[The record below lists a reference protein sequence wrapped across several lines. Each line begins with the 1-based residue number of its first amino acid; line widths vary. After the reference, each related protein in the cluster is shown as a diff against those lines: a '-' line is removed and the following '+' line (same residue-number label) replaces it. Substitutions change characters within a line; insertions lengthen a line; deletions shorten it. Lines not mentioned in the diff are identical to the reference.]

1 MFYPG
6 FYFDRTMIL
15 LLPAIII
22 AFWAQS
28 KVSSTYK
35 KYRTVRTMNGYTG
48 ENVARMILD
57 AAGLYDV
64 PVLETRGELTDHYDP
79 TSRVIRLSSDIY
91 HGSSIAAAGI
101 AAHEVGH
108 AIQHKEAYKPLV
120 LRTSIA
126 TAVNFSSQASIII
139 FMIGLLFSI
148 PMLINIGIIF
158 FTVAVIYQLITL
170 PVEFNASK
178 RALTIL
184 ENRNIL
190 YGNEIN
196 GAKSVLSAAA
206 MTYVAAALMSISQL
220 IRLIAIS
227 NRNNDEEVTYE

>member
-22 AFWAQS
+22 SFWAQS

-48 ENVARMILD
+48 ENVARMMLD

-64 PVLETRGELTDHYDP
+64 PVLETSGELTDHYDP
-79 TSRVIRLSSDIY
+79 RSRVIRLSRDIY
-91 HGSSIAAAGI
+91 HGTSIASAGI

-108 AIQHKEAYKPLV
+108 AIQHQQSYKPLV
-120 LRTSIA
+120 LRTAMA
-126 TAVNFSSQASIII
+126 TAVNFSSQASIFI

-148 PMLINIGIIF
+148 PVLTNIGIIF

-170 PVEFNASK
+170 PVEFNASR
-178 RALTIL
+178 RALNIL
-184 ENRNIL
+184 ESRNIL
-190 YGNEIN
+190 YGNEVN
-196 GAKSVLSAAA
+196 GAKNVLTAAA

-227 NRNNDEEVTYE
+227 NRNND

>member
-1 MFYPG
+1 
-6 FYFDRTMIL
+6 
-15 LLPAIII
+15 
-22 AFWAQS
+22 
-28 KVSSTYK
+28 
-35 KYRTVRTMNGYTG
+35 
-48 ENVARMILD
+48 MILD

-227 NRNNDEEVTYE
+227 NRNND

>member
-1 MFYPG
+1 MFIPG
-6 FYFDRTMIL
+6 FYFDRTIIL
-15 LLPAIII
+15 LLPAMII

-28 KVSSTYK
+28 KVNSTYK

-48 ENVARMILD
+48 EKVARMILD
-57 AAGLYDV
+57 AAGLYNV
-64 PVLETRGELTDHYDP
+64 PVLETSGELTDHYDP
-79 TSRVIRLSSDIY
+79 RSRVIRLSRDIY
-91 HGSSIAAAGI
+91 YGTSIASAGI

-108 AIQHKEAYKPLV
+108 AIQHQEAYKPLV

-126 TAVNFSSQASIII
+126 RAVNFSSQASILI

-148 PMLINIGIIF
+148 PFLTNLGIVF

-170 PVEFNASK
+170 PVEFNASR
-178 RALTIL
+178 RALNIL

-196 GAKSVLSAAA
+196 GAKNVLSAAA

-227 NRNNDEEVTYE
+227 NRNND

>member
-1 MFYPG
+1 MFHPG

-28 KVSSTYK
+28 KVSSAYR

-48 ENVARMILD
+48 ENVARMMLD

-64 PVLETRGELTDHYDP
+64 PVVEVRGELTDHYDP
-79 TSRVIRLSSDIY
+79 RSRVVRLSSDIY
-91 HGSSIAAAGI
+91 HGSSIASAGI

-126 TAVNFSSQASIII
+126 SAVNFSSQASIIL
-139 FMIGLLFSI
+139 FMIGLLLSI
-148 PMLINIGIIF
+148 PALTSIGIIF
-158 FTVAVIYQLITL
+158 FTLAVIYQVITL

-178 RALTIL
+178 RALNIL
-184 ENRNIL
+184 ESRNIL
-190 YGNEIN
+190 YGNEVS
-196 GAKSVLSAAA
+196 GAKKVLSAAA

-227 NRNNDEEVTYE
+227 NRNND

>member
-1 MFYPG
+1 MFIPG
-6 FYFDRTMIL
+6 FYFDRTIIL
-15 LLPAIII
+15 LLPAMII

-48 ENVARMILD
+48 EKVARMILD
-57 AAGLYDV
+57 VAGLYNV
-64 PVLETRGELTDHYDP
+64 PVLETSGELTDHYDP
-79 TSRVIRLSSDIY
+79 RSRVIRLSRDIY
-91 HGSSIAAAGI
+91 YGTSIASAGI

-108 AIQHKEAYKPLV
+108 AIQHQEAYKPLV

-126 TAVNFSSQASIII
+126 RAVNFSSQASILI

-148 PMLINIGIIF
+148 PFLTNLGIVF

-170 PVEFNASK
+170 PVEFNASR
-178 RALTIL
+178 RALNIL

-196 GAKSVLSAAA
+196 GAKNVLSAAA

-227 NRNNDEEVTYE
+227 NRNND

>member
-1 MFYPG
+1 MFHPG

-28 KVSSTYK
+28 KVSSAYR

-48 ENVARMILD
+48 ENVARMMLD

-64 PVLETRGELTDHYDP
+64 PVVEVRGELTDHYDP
-79 TSRVIRLSSDIY
+79 RSRVVRLSSDIY
-91 HGSSIAAAGI
+91 HGSSIASAGI

-126 TAVNFSSQASIII
+126 SAVNFSSQASIIL
-139 FMIGLLFSI
+139 FMIGLLLSI
-148 PMLINIGIIF
+148 PALTSIGIIF
-158 FTVAVIYQLITL
+158 FTVAVIYQVITL

-178 RALTIL
+178 RALNIL
-184 ENRNIL
+184 ESRNIL
-190 YGNEIN
+190 YGNEVS
-196 GAKSVLSAAA
+196 GAKTVLSAAA

-227 NRNNDEEVTYE
+227 NRNND

>member
-22 AFWAQS
+22 AFWAQT

-48 ENVARMILD
+48 ENVARMMLD
-57 AAGLYDV
+57 SAGLYDV
-64 PVLETRGELTDHYDP
+64 PVVETRGELTDHYDP
-79 TSRVIRLSSDIY
+79 RSRVVRLSTDIF
-91 HGSSIAAAGI
+91 HGSSIAAAGV

-108 AIQHKEAYKPLV
+108 AMQHQEKYKPLV
-120 LRTSIA
+120 LRTSMA
-126 TAVNFSSQASIII
+126 TAVNFSSQASIFI

-148 PMLINIGIIF
+148 PMLTNIGIIF
-158 FTVAVIYQLITL
+158 FTVAVFYQIITL
-170 PVEFNASK
+170 PVEFNASR
-178 RALTIL
+178 RALKIL
-184 ENRNIL
+184 ESRNIL
-190 YGNEIN
+190 YGNEVN
-196 GAKSVLSAAA
+196 GAKNVLSAAA
-206 MTYVAAALMSISQL
+206 ITYVAAALMSISQL

-227 NRNNDEEVTYE
+227 NRNND

>member
-1 MFYPG
+1 MFIPG
-6 FYFDRTMIL
+6 FYFDRTIIL
-15 LLPAIII
+15 LLPAMII

-48 ENVARMILD
+48 EKVARMILD
-57 AAGLYDV
+57 AAGLYNV
-64 PVLETRGELTDHYDP
+64 PVLETSGELTDHYDP
-79 TSRVIRLSSDIY
+79 RSRVIGLSRDIY
-91 HGSSIAAAGI
+91 YGTSIASAGI

-108 AIQHKEAYKPLV
+108 AIQHQEAYKPLV
-120 LRTSIA
+120 LRASIA
-126 TAVNFSSQASIII
+126 RAVNFSSQASILI

-148 PMLINIGIIF
+148 PFLTNLGIVF

-170 PVEFNASK
+170 PVEFNASR
-178 RALTIL
+178 RALNIL

-196 GAKSVLSAAA
+196 GAKNVLSAAA

-227 NRNNDEEVTYE
+227 NRNND

>member
-1 MFYPG
+1 MIYPG

-28 KVSSTYK
+28 KVSGTYK

-48 ENVARMILD
+48 ENVARMMLD

-64 PVLETRGELTDHYDP
+64 PVVEIRGELTDHYDP
-79 TSRVIRLSSDIY
+79 TSRVVRLSSDIY
-91 HGSSIAAAGI
+91 HGASIASAGI

-148 PMLINIGIIF
+148 PLLTNIGIIF

-170 PVEFNASK
+170 PVEFNASR
-178 RALTIL
+178 RALNIL
-184 ENRNIL
+184 ESRNIL
-190 YGNEIN
+190 HGNEVS

-220 IRLIAIS
+220 VRLIAIS
-227 NRNNDEEVTYE
+227 NRNND

>member
-6 FYFDRTMIL
+6 FYFDRTMLL

-28 KVSSTYK
+28 KISSTYN

-48 ENVARMILD
+48 EQIARMILD

-79 TSRVIRLSSDIY
+79 RSRVVRLSSDIF
-91 HGSSIAAAGI
+91 HGATIAAAGV

-120 LRTSIA
+120 LRTSMA
-126 TAVNFSSQASIII
+126 TVVNISSQASIII
-139 FMIGLLFSI
+139 FMLGLLFSI
-148 PMLINIGIIF
+148 PMLTNVGIIF
-158 FTVAVIYQLITL
+158 FTVAVLYQLITL

-178 RALTIL
+178 RALRIL

-190 YGNEIN
+190 YGNEVS
-196 GAKSVLSAAA
+196 GAKKVLSAAA

-227 NRNNDEEVTYE
+227 NRNND

>member
-22 AFWAQS
+22 AFWAQT

-48 ENVARMILD
+48 ENVARMMLD
-57 AAGLYDV
+57 SAGLYDV
-64 PVLETRGELTDHYDP
+64 PVVETRGELTDHYDP
-79 TSRVIRLSSDIY
+79 RSRVVRLSTDIF
-91 HGSSIAAAGI
+91 HGSSIAAAGV

-108 AIQHKEAYKPLV
+108 AMQHQEKYKPLV
-120 LRTSIA
+120 LRTSMA
-126 TAVNFSSQASIII
+126 VAVNISSQASIFI
-139 FMIGLLFSI
+139 FMIGLIFSI
-148 PMLINIGIIF
+148 PMLTNIGIIF
-158 FTVAVIYQLITL
+158 FTVAVFYQIITL
-170 PVEFNASK
+170 PVEFNASR
-178 RALTIL
+178 RALKIL
-184 ENRNIL
+184 ESRNIL
-190 YGNEIN
+190 YGNEVN
-196 GAKSVLSAAA
+196 GAKNVLSAAA

-227 NRNNDEEVTYE
+227 NRNND

>member
-35 KYRTVRTMNGYTG
+35 KYRTVRTMTGYTG

-227 NRNNDEEVTYE
+227 NRNND

>member
-6 FYFDRTMIL
+6 FYFDRTMLL

-57 AAGLYDV
+57 SAGLYDV
-64 PVLETRGELTDHYDP
+64 PVVETRGELTDHYDP
-79 TSRVIRLSSDIY
+79 RSRVVRLSTDIF

-108 AIQHKEAYKPLV
+108 AIQHQEQYKPLV
-120 LRTSIA
+120 LRTSMA
-126 TAVNFSSQASIII
+126 TAVNFSSQASIFI

-148 PMLINIGIIF
+148 PMLTNIGIIF
-158 FTVAVIYQLITL
+158 FTVAVFYQIITL
-170 PVEFNASK
+170 PVEFNASR
-178 RALTIL
+178 RALKIL
-184 ENRNIL
+184 ESRNIL
-190 YGNEIN
+190 YGNEVN
-196 GAKSVLSAAA
+196 GAKNVLSAAA
-206 MTYVAAALMSISQL
+206 ITYVAAALMSISQL

-227 NRNNDEEVTYE
+227 NRNND

>member
-28 KVSSTYK
+28 KVSGTYK

-48 ENVARMILD
+48 ENVARMMLD

-64 PVLETRGELTDHYDP
+64 PVVEIRGELTDHYDP
-79 TSRVIRLSSDIY
+79 TSRVVRLSSDIY
-91 HGSSIAAAGI
+91 HGASIASAGI

-126 TAVNFSSQASIII
+126 SAVNFSSQASIII
-139 FMIGLLFSI
+139 FMIGLLFSM
-148 PMLINIGIIF
+148 PLLTNIGIIF
-158 FTVAVIYQLITL
+158 FTVAVIYQIITL
-170 PVEFNASK
+170 PVEFNASR
-178 RALTIL
+178 RALNIL
-184 ENRNIL
+184 ESRNIL
-190 YGNEIN
+190 YGNEVS

-227 NRNNDEEVTYE
+227 NRNND

>member
-148 PMLINIGIIF
+148 PLLTNIGIIF

-170 PVEFNASK
+170 PVEFNASR
-178 RALTIL
+178 RALNIL
-184 ENRNIL
+184 ESRNIL
-190 YGNEIN
+190 YGNEVS

-220 IRLIAIS
+220 VRLIAIS
-227 NRNNDEEVTYE
+227 NRNND

>member
-28 KVSSTYK
+28 KVSGTYR
-35 KYRTVRTMNGYTG
+35 KYRTIRTMNGYTG
-48 ENVARMILD
+48 ENVARMMLD

-227 NRNNDEEVTYE
+227 NRNND

>member
-1 MFYPG
+1 MIYPG

-28 KVSSTYK
+28 KVSGTYK

-48 ENVARMILD
+48 ENVARMMLD

-64 PVLETRGELTDHYDP
+64 PVVEIRGELTDHYDP
-79 TSRVIRLSSDIY
+79 TSRVVRLSSDIY
-91 HGSSIAAAGI
+91 HGASIASAGI

-126 TAVNFSSQASIII
+126 MAVNFSSQASIII

-148 PMLINIGIIF
+148 PLLTNIGIIF

-170 PVEFNASK
+170 PVEFNASR
-178 RALTIL
+178 RALNIL
-184 ENRNIL
+184 ESRNIL
-190 YGNEIN
+190 YGNEVS

-220 IRLIAIS
+220 VRLIAIS
-227 NRNNDEEVTYE
+227 NRNND

>member
-22 AFWAQS
+22 SFWAQS

-48 ENVARMILD
+48 ENVARMMLD

-64 PVLETRGELTDHYDP
+64 PVLETSGELTDHYDP
-79 TSRVIRLSSDIY
+79 RSRVIRLSRDIY
-91 HGSSIAAAGI
+91 HGTSIASAGI

-108 AIQHKEAYKPLV
+108 AIQHQQSYKPLV
-120 LRTSIA
+120 LRTSMA
-126 TAVNFSSQASIII
+126 TAVNFSSQASIFI

-148 PMLINIGIIF
+148 PVLTNIGIIF
-158 FTVAVIYQLITL
+158 FTVAVIYQLI
-170 PVEFNASK
+170 
-178 RALTIL
+178 
-184 ENRNIL
+184 L
-190 YGNEIN
+190 YGNEVN
-196 GAKSVLSAAA
+196 GAKNVLTAAA

-227 NRNNDEEVTYE
+227 NRNND

>member
-1 MFYPG
+1 MIYPG

-28 KVSSTYK
+28 KVSGTYK

-48 ENVARMILD
+48 ENVARMMLD
-57 AAGLYDV
+57 SAGLYDV
-64 PVLETRGELTDHYDP
+64 PVVEIRGELTDHYDP
-79 TSRVIRLSSDIY
+79 TSRVVRLSSDIY
-91 HGSSIAAAGI
+91 HGASIASAGI

-148 PMLINIGIIF
+148 PLLTNIGIIF

-170 PVEFNASK
+170 PVEFNASR
-178 RALTIL
+178 RALNIL
-184 ENRNIL
+184 ESRNIL
-190 YGNEIN
+190 YGNEVS

-227 NRNNDEEVTYE
+227 NRNND

>member
-28 KVSSTYK
+28 KVSGTYR
-35 KYRTVRTMNGYTG
+35 KYRTIRTMNGYTG
-48 ENVARMILD
+48 ENVARMMLD

-64 PVLETRGELTDHYDP
+64 PVVEIRGELTDHYDP
-79 TSRVIRLSSDIY
+79 RSRVVRLSSDIY
-91 HGSSIAAAGI
+91 HGASIASAGI

-126 TAVNFSSQASIII
+126 SAVNFSSQASIII

-148 PMLINIGIIF
+148 PLLTNIGIIF
-158 FTVAVIYQLITL
+158 FTVAVIYQIITL
-170 PVEFNASK
+170 PVEFNASR
-178 RALTIL
+178 RALNIL
-184 ENRNIL
+184 ESRNIL
-190 YGNEIN
+190 YGNEVS

-227 NRNNDEEVTYE
+227 NRNND

>member
-22 AFWAQS
+22 AFWAQT

-48 ENVARMILD
+48 ENVARMMLD
-57 AAGLYDV
+57 SAGLYDV
-64 PVLETRGELTDHYDP
+64 PVVETRGELTDHYDP
-79 TSRVIRLSSDIY
+79 RSRVVRLSTDIF

-108 AIQHKEAYKPLV
+108 AIQHQEQYKPLV
-120 LRTSIA
+120 LRTSMA
-126 TAVNFSSQASIII
+126 TAVNFSSQASIFI

-148 PMLINIGIIF
+148 PMLTNIGIIF
-158 FTVAVIYQLITL
+158 FTVAVFYQIITL
-170 PVEFNASK
+170 PVEFNASR
-178 RALTIL
+178 RALKIL
-184 ENRNIL
+184 ESRNIL
-190 YGNEIN
+190 YGNEVN
-196 GAKSVLSAAA
+196 GAKNVLSAAA

-227 NRNNDEEVTYE
+227 NRNND

>member
-6 FYFDRTMIL
+6 FYFDRTMLL

-57 AAGLYDV
+57 SAGLYDV
-64 PVLETRGELTDHYDP
+64 PVVETRGELTDHYDP
-79 TSRVIRLSSDIY
+79 RSRVVRLSTDIF
-91 HGSSIAAAGI
+91 HGSSIAAAGV

-108 AIQHKEAYKPLV
+108 AMQHQEKYKPLV
-120 LRTSIA
+120 LRTSMA
-126 TAVNFSSQASIII
+126 VAVNISSQASIFI
-139 FMIGLLFSI
+139 FMIGLIFSI
-148 PMLINIGIIF
+148 PMLTNIGIIF
-158 FTVAVIYQLITL
+158 FTVAVFYQIITL
-170 PVEFNASK
+170 PVEFNASR
-178 RALTIL
+178 RALKIL
-184 ENRNIL
+184 ESRNIL
-190 YGNEIN
+190 YGNEVN
-196 GAKSVLSAAA
+196 GAKNVLSAAA

-227 NRNNDEEVTYE
+227 NRNND

>member
-48 ENVARMILD
+48 ENVARMMLD
-57 AAGLYDV
+57 SAGLYDV
-64 PVLETRGELTDHYDP
+64 PVVETRGELTDHYDP
-79 TSRVIRLSSDIY
+79 RSRVVRLSTDIF
-91 HGSSIAAAGI
+91 HGSSIAAAGV

-108 AIQHKEAYKPLV
+108 AMQHQEQYKPLV
-120 LRTSIA
+120 LRTSMA
-126 TAVNFSSQASIII
+126 TAVNFSSQASIFI

-148 PMLINIGIIF
+148 PMLTNIGIIF
-158 FTVAVIYQLITL
+158 FTVAVFYQIITL
-170 PVEFNASK
+170 PVEFNASR
-178 RALTIL
+178 RALKIL
-184 ENRNIL
+184 ESRNIL
-190 YGNEIN
+190 YGNEVN
-196 GAKSVLSAAA
+196 GAKNVLSAAA

-227 NRNNDEEVTYE
+227 NRNND

>member
-28 KVSSTYK
+28 KVSGTYK

-48 ENVARMILD
+48 ENVARMMLD

-64 PVLETRGELTDHYDP
+64 PVVEIRGELTDHYDP
-79 TSRVIRLSSDIY
+79 RSRVVRLSSDIY
-91 HGSSIAAAGI
+91 HGASIASAGI

-126 TAVNFSSQASIII
+126 SAVNFSSQASIII

-148 PMLINIGIIF
+148 PLLTNIGIIF
-158 FTVAVIYQLITL
+158 FTVAVIYQIITL

-178 RALTIL
+178 RALNIL
-184 ENRNIL
+184 ESRNIL
-190 YGNEIN
+190 YGNEVS

-227 NRNNDEEVTYE
+227 NRNND

>member
-22 AFWAQS
+22 AFWAQT

-48 ENVARMILD
+48 ENVARMMLD
-57 AAGLYDV
+57 SAGLYDV
-64 PVLETRGELTDHYDP
+64 PVVETRGELTDHYDP
-79 TSRVIRLSSDIY
+79 RSRVVRLSTDIF
-91 HGSSIAAAGI
+91 HGSSIAAAGV

-108 AIQHKEAYKPLV
+108 AMQHQEQYKPLV
-120 LRTSIA
+120 LRTSMA
-126 TAVNFSSQASIII
+126 TAVNFSSQASIFI

-148 PMLINIGIIF
+148 PMLTNIGIIF
-158 FTVAVIYQLITL
+158 FTVAVFYQIITL
-170 PVEFNASK
+170 PVEFNASR
-178 RALTIL
+178 RALKIL
-184 ENRNIL
+184 ESRNIL
-190 YGNEIN
+190 YGNEVN
-196 GAKSVLSAAA
+196 GAKNVLSAAA
-206 MTYVAAALMSISQL
+206 ITYVAAALMSISQL

-227 NRNNDEEVTYE
+227 NRNND

>member
-6 FYFDRTMIL
+6 FYFDRTMLL

-48 ENVARMILD
+48 ENIARMILD
-57 AAGLYDV
+57 SAGLYDV
-64 PVLETRGELTDHYDP
+64 PVVETRGELTDHYDP
-79 TSRVIRLSSDIY
+79 RSRVVRLSTDIF

-108 AIQHKEAYKPLV
+108 AIQHQEQYKPLV
-120 LRTSIA
+120 LRTSMA
-126 TAVNFSSQASIII
+126 TAVNFSSQASIFI

-148 PMLINIGIIF
+148 PMLTNIGIIF
-158 FTVAVIYQLITL
+158 FTVAVFYQIITL
-170 PVEFNASK
+170 PVEFNASR
-178 RALTIL
+178 RALKIL
-184 ENRNIL
+184 ESRNIL
-190 YGNEIN
+190 YGNEVN
-196 GAKSVLSAAA
+196 GAKNVLSAAA

-227 NRNNDEEVTYE
+227 NRNND

>member
-108 AIQHKEAYKPLV
+108 SIQHKEAYKPLV

-227 NRNNDEEVTYE
+227 NRNND

>member
-1 MFYPG
+1 MFIPG
-6 FYFDRTMIL
+6 FYFDRTIIL
-15 LLPAIII
+15 LLPAMII

-48 ENVARMILD
+48 EKIARMILD
-57 AAGLYDV
+57 AAGLYNV
-64 PVLETRGELTDHYDP
+64 PVLETSGELTDHYDP
-79 TSRVIRLSSDIY
+79 RSRVIRLSRDIY
-91 HGSSIAAAGI
+91 YGTSIASAGI

-108 AIQHKEAYKPLV
+108 AIQHQEAYKPLV

-126 TAVNFSSQASIII
+126 RVVNFSSQASILI

-148 PMLINIGIIF
+148 PFLTNLGIVF

-170 PVEFNASK
+170 PVEFNASR
-178 RALTIL
+178 RALNIL

-196 GAKSVLSAAA
+196 GAKNVLSAAA

-227 NRNNDEEVTYE
+227 NRNND

>member
-1 MFYPG
+1 MLYPG
-6 FYFDRTMIL
+6 FYFDRTMLL

-28 KVSSTYK
+28 KVSNTYR
-35 KYRTVRTMNGYTG
+35 KYRTIRTMNGYTG
-48 ENVARMILD
+48 ENVARMMLD

-64 PVLETRGELTDHYDP
+64 PVVETRGELTDHYDP
-79 TSRVIRLSSDIY
+79 KSRVIRLSTDIF
-91 HGSSIAAAGI
+91 HGASIASAGI

-108 AIQHKEAYKPLV
+108 AIQHQEQYKPLV
-120 LRTSIA
+120 LRTSMAI
-126 TAVNFSSQASIII
+126 AVNFSSQASIVI

-148 PMLINIGIIF
+148 PVLTNIGIIF
-158 FTVAVIYQLITL
+158 FTVAVFYQLVTL
-170 PVEFNASK
+170 PVEFNASR
-178 RALTIL
+178 RALNIL
-184 ENRNIL
+184 ESRSIL
-190 YGNEIN
+190 YGNEVK

-227 NRNNDEEVTYE
+227 NRNND